1 MRFKIFFILFI
12 SLILFIKILGR
23 SSSTKHDRW
32 SRAIYRTV
40 PSVMEIRQFWVDEII
55 DARKQKQEINL
66 YSLNSTQ
73 KKKRSLGKKISLAG
87 DGCPKWRV
95 DARQI
100 ESLLIR
106 RDRSCL
112 PLGVKWRKLAMPAT
126 ATDASRKIANE
137 AWLSATRLEETEA
150 RCRRVINRTEGEAKN
165 DTERITFRILV
176 RGETRLFARVISKI
190 ENRAR

>member
-1 MRFKIFFILFI
+1 MIDDLEPFIGPYRAWWKFD
-12 SLILFIKILGR
+12 SFESTK
-23 SSSTKHDRW
+23 SSTPENRSKKLICTRL
-32 SRAIYRTV
+32 TV
-40 PSVMEIRQFWVDEII
+40 L
-55 DARKQKQEINL
+55 K
-66 YSLNSTQ
+66 

-100 ESLLIR
+100 ESLLIC